1 MPRRSAEAGQP
12 GCFAYMSSQPQPSWA
27 DEQAARLH
35 RGGAGTSPPGASTGR
50 CASGGAAA
58 ASCGTTNHHGASCSC
73 GSPTHARPKS
83 SSRRFTYGL
92 SSFDD
97 ETVERML
104 AVDHAATRRVAQQ
117 RVLGGCSVRDAS
129 FSDVLR
135 ADRMQAMHQATV
147 DQREREEQE
156 RGKGGATRGGGGG
169 DGSKTLQRAAAET
182 LDLLAELEKIGVYE
196 PLNNLDDATEAEGEK
211 AADMGA
217 DRSRRLASLP
227 SLATVSIYEEE
238 ACRMT
243 RYRPTCLLPCL
254 LHLPMALTITCCCT
268 WYTYSPSTRRRASRG
283 P

>member
-1 MPRRSAEAGQP
+1 MLRRSAEAGQP
-12 GCFAYMSSQPQPSWA
+12 GCFAYMN
-27 DEQAARLH
+27 EQAASLH
-35 RGGAGTSPPGASTGR
+35 RGGAGTSPPGASIGR

-58 ASCGTTNHHGASCSC
+58 ASCGATNHHGASCSC
-73 GSPTHARPKS
+73 GSRPKS

-104 AVDHAATRRVAQQ
+104 AVDRVAQRRVAQQ

-135 ADRMQAMHQATV
+135 ADRMQAMHQAMRQAMV
-147 DQREREEQE
+147 EQRQREEQE
-156 RGKGGATRGGGGG
+156 RGKGGAARGGGGG

-196 PLNNLDDATEAEGEK
+196 PLNNLDEATEAEGEK

-243 RYRPTCLLPCL
+243 RYRPTC
-254 LHLPMALTITCCCT
+254 
-268 WYTYSPSTRRRASRG
+268 
-283 P
+283 